1 MVDAKPSKRGKAA
14 IQSPL
19 APDFGPWLRR
29 ARESL
34 HMTVKEF
41 AERADLSTSTVTNF
55 ESGSRMAGAIAVEL
69 FVRFSRALNMDL
81 GYVLYKAGFDIGP
94 DGVNLSKLRR
104 VEMVAE
110 DFAKHEWP
118 LRFALAEA
126 IGEFDRRGDD
136 RMILE
141 LSRGL
146 AALDRMSERLRR
158 EGFTP
163 GRAVRDHHSGGE
175 NGRIWNLS
183 ERTFL
188 QEHLEL
194 SDEEIAGHLGRTV
207 YAVRAQRKRIGG
219 DA

>member
-1 MVDAKPSKRGKAA
+1 MVDARPAVDAKPSKRGKAS

-41 AERADLSTSTVTNF
+41 ADRADLSTSTVTNF
-55 ESGSRMAGAIAVEL
+55 ESGNRMAGAIAVEM

-94 DGVNLSKLRR
+94 DGVSLSKLRR
-104 VEMVAE
+104 IEMVAE
-110 DFAKHEWP
+110 DFAEHVSP
-118 LRFALAEA
+118 LRSALAEA
-126 IGEFDRRGDD
+126 IGEREDD
-136 RMILE
+136 RIMLE

-146 AALDRMSERLRR
+146 AALDRMSECLRR

-163 GRAVRDHHSGGE
+163 GRGMRDHRSPGE
-175 NGRIWNLS
+175 NGRIWSLS

-188 QEHLEL
+188 QEHLHL
-194 SDEEIAGHLGRTV
+194 SDEEIAGH
-207 YAVRAQRKRIGG
+207 
-219 DA
+219 